1 MKLTPASIGLFKEIY
16 QMIKD
21 QEPMSKSMA
30 CFDLL
35 VVGQSSLA
43 VPTFY

>member
-1 MKLTPASIGLFKEIY
+1 MKLIRVSIALFKEIN

-30 CFDLL
+30 CFNLL